1 VVQFATITRD
11 EGRTVNG
18 EAVQLFSI
26 GHSNAPIE
34 RFIAQ
39 RANGMCSAAD
49 YRTFAGRRLAAPGIV
64 EP

>member
-39 RANGMCSAAD
+39 RANGMHVQ
-49 YRTFAGRRLAAPGIV
+49 RG
-64 EP
+64 